1 MMRPSLLA
9 QQYSDYYAFRGH
21 EVYQTPFKEGKKRG
35 SEKLDQKQVVHR
47 KSIDAFGQRTSQYRG
62 VTRHRWTGRKVKF
75 YFPSCHLLLYYMG
88 ISEDMISPKSEKPC
102 PKSEKAS
109 PPKQAYYGPGVPI
122 PPSYLNSATMAC
134 HVPHPHVWAPPQHVM
149 PPYGV
154 PYSAIYSPGVVCT
167 HPTVPIIAT
176 PVSAQMLSTS
186 SYNMDQ
192 GSIKKLKRLDGVTKQ
207 VVNDNAEVD
216 GEGSAHRASQS
227 IDVSSDASD
236 CNTRDYPF
244 LYQMELQDVKCGVT
258 RNYCSLIFQAQ
269 QSLRKSDPMGKLSTD
284 NKVKVHKQAKSV
296 PEEDANVTSRWI
308 SRINVAPENV
318 AGKPVDSPSWKTENR
333 ATCVASTTAVGLP
346 SEDWQKDERQ
356 LKREKRKHANKQ
368 SARRSRAETEKLMKR
383 YETVKVENI
392 TLKSEMKQLMED
404 SEKLR
409 VENVALMGE
418 FEWLRSCT
426 SGETGLDNIES
437 E

>member
-1 MMRPSLLA
+1 FAVFFLLFLHSRFFFFCFFL
-9 QQYSDYYAFRGH
+9 Q
-21 EVYQTPFKEGKKRG
+21 
-35 SEKLDQKQVVHR
+35 
-47 KSIDAFGQRTSQYRG
+47 
-62 VTRHRWTGRKVKF
+62 F
-75 YFPSCHLLLYYMG
+75 YFPFCHLLLYYMG
-88 ISEDMISPKSEKPC
+88 RSEDMISPKSEKPC

-122 PPSYLNSATMAC
+122 PPSYLNSSVMAC

-154 PYSAIYSPGVVCT
+154 PYSAIYSPGV
-167 HPTVPIIAT
+167 IAT

-216 GEGSAHRASQS
+216 GEGSAHGASQS

-236 CNTRDYPF
+236 GNTR
-244 LYQMELQDVKCGVT
+244 
-258 RNYCSLIFQAQ
+258 
-269 QSLRKSDPMGKLSTD
+269 
-284 NKVKVHKQAKSV
+284 
-296 PEEDANVTSRWI
+296 
-308 SRINVAPENV
+308 
-318 AGKPVDSPSWKTENR
+318 
-333 ATCVASTTAVGLP
+333 
-346 SEDWQKDERQ
+346 DERQ

-368 SARRSRAETEKLMKR
+368 SARRSRLRKQAETEELMKR
-383 YETVKVENI
+383 YEIVKVENI

-409 VENVALMGE
+409 VENVALMENLNG
-418 FEWLRSCT
+418 
-426 SGETGLDNIES
+426 S
-437 E
+437 EVAHPERRV

>member
-1 MMRPSLLA
+1 MATSKDFPSLKPTLIDTK
-9 QQYSDYYAFRGH
+9 SFRKPGLIH
-21 EVYQTPFKEGKKRG
+21 SKHLPLCF
-35 SEKLDQKQVVHR
+35 
-47 KSIDAFGQRTSQYRG
+47 
-62 VTRHRWTGRKVKF
+62 WNF
-75 YFPSCHLLLYYMG
+75 YFPFCHLLLYYMG
-88 ISEDMISPKSEKPC
+88 RSEDMISPKSEKPC

-122 PPSYLNSATMAC
+122 PPSYLNSSVMAC

-167 HPTVPIIAT
+167 HRTVPIIAT

-216 GEGSAHRASQS
+216 GEGSAHGASQRMEVYH
-227 IDVSSDASD
+227 VSEHA
-236 CNTRDYPF
+236 
-244 LYQMELQDVKCGVT
+244 YQ
-258 RNYCSLIFQAQ
+258 YAQ
-269 QSLRKSDPMGKLSTD
+269 QSLRKSDSMGKLSTD
-284 NKVKVHKQAKSV
+284 NNVKVHKQARSV
-296 PEEDANVTSRWI
+296 PEKDANVTSRWI
-308 SRINVAPENV
+308 SRTNVAPEDV
-318 AGKPVDSPSWKTENR
+318 AGK
-333 ATCVASTTAVGLP
+333 L
-346 SEDWQKDERQ
+346 DERQ

-368 SARRSRAETEKLMKR
+368 SARRSRLRKQAETEELMKR
-383 YETVKVENI
+383 YEIVKVENI

-409 VENVALMGE
+409 VENVALMEIIRGA
-418 FEWLRSCT
+418 
-426 SGETGLDNIES
+426 I
-437 E
+437 

>member
-1 MMRPSLLA
+1 
-9 QQYSDYYAFRGH
+9 
-21 EVYQTPFKEGKKRG
+21 
-35 SEKLDQKQVVHR
+35 
-47 KSIDAFGQRTSQYRG
+47 
-62 VTRHRWTGRKVKF
+62 
-75 YFPSCHLLLYYMG
+75 MG

-227 IDVSSDASD
+227 WTKCSIDVSSDASD
-236 CNTRDYPF
+236 CNTR
-244 LYQMELQDVKCGVT
+244 
-258 RNYCSLIFQAQ
+258 AQ

-333 ATCVASTTAVGLP
+333 ATCVASTTAVALP